1 MRKTFLIVLAAVV
14 TLIVIRSSFTISGD
28 HTVTEPVPQQ
38 NFQEICGTVEKGE
51 TLYDIFQKYKL
62 DINELF
68 KLREASADVHRLREL
83 YPGQPYK
90 ITIDDNSCV
99 NSFTY
104 WINDDQILLINRT
117 GSGFSAEKKPIEY
130 EKRLLSFGG
139 VIHDN
144 LIESMDEGRHNLML
158 ALNLSDIFAWD
169 IDFTS
174 DLREGDSFKLIVEG
188 LYLDGEFR
196 KYGDILSA
204 EFANNGEQYHA
215 YRFGQNGEAGYYD
228 DEGKSLKRSFLKAP
242 LSFRRISSHFS
253 HKRFHPILRISRPH
267 HGLDYAAPRGTPVSA
282 VGDGT
287 VIFAG
292 HRGQYGKLVIIRHP
306 NGWKTYYG
314 HLSRIGKNIRKG
326 EKLQQGKT
334 IGYVGST
341 GMATG
346 PHLHY
351 EIRIHDKPT
360 NPLKVKIPKGNP
372 VPQQY
377 IADFI
382 RVRDSMSGKLA
393 LIRVPSQN
401 SVTDEKKG
409 DRWKSS

>member
-1 MRKTFLIVLAAVV
+1 MRKTFLIVLAAVL
-14 TLIVIRSSFTISGD
+14 TLIVIRSSFTISD
-28 HTVTEPVPQQ
+28 DQTVAEPVRQQ

-51 TLYDIFQKYKL
+51 TLYDIFQRYKL

-90 ITIDDNSCV
+90 ITIDDNSSV

-104 WINDDQILLINRT
+104 WINDDHILLINRT

-130 EKRLLSFGG
+130 EKRILSFGG
-139 VIHDN
+139 VIREN
-144 LIESMDEGRHNLML
+144 LIEAMDEGRHNLML

-204 EFANNGEQYHA
+204 EFANNGESYHA
-215 YRFGQNGEAGYYD
+215 YRFEQNGEADYYD

-287 VIFAG
+287 VLICRQPRTIRQTRNHPPPERMENILWSSLQNRKEHQEREEDSAG
-292 HRGQYGKLVIIRHP
+292 EDHRLCRFDR
-306 NGWKTYYG
+306 NGNR
-314 HLSRIGKNIRKG
+314 S
-326 EKLQQGKT
+326 
-334 IGYVGST
+334 SS
-341 GMATG
+341 
-346 PHLHY
+346 
-351 EIRIHDKPT
+351 
-360 NPLKVKIPKGNP
+360 PL
-372 VPQQY
+372 
-377 IADFI
+377 
-382 RVRDSMSGKLA
+382 
-393 LIRVPSQN
+393 
-401 SVTDEKKG
+401 
-409 DRWKSS
+409 

>member
-1 MRKTFLIVLAAVV
+1 MKKTFLIVLAAAI
-14 TLIVIRSSFTISGD
+14 TLIVIRSSFTIPGD
-28 HTVTEPVPQQ
+28 HAVREPVRQK

-68 KLREASADVHRLREL
+68 KLREASADVHRLRKL

-90 ITIDDNSCV
+90 ITLDDDSTV
-99 NSFTY
+99 NSFIY
-104 WINDDQILLINRT
+104 WINDDHILSIHRT
-117 GSGFSAEKKPIEY
+117 GAGFSAEKKPVEY
-130 EKRLLSFGG
+130 EKRLLYVAGR
-139 VIHDN
+139 IQDN
-144 LIESMDEGRHNLML
+144 LISSMTGWRNHVIL
-158 ALNLSDIFAWD
+158 ALQLSDIFAWD

-174 DLREGDSFKLIVEG
+174 DLRNDDSFKLIAEG
-188 LYLDGEFR
+188 LYLEGEFR

-204 EFANNGEQYHA
+204 EFSNNGQTYHA
-215 YRFGQNGEAGYYD
+215 YRFEQNGVADYYD

-267 HGLDYAAPRGTPVSA
+267 HGLDYAAPHGTPVSA

-287 VIFAG
+287 VMFAG
-292 HRGQYGKLVIIRHP
+292 LRGQYGKLVIIRHP

-314 HLSRIGKNIRKG
+314 HLSKVEKTIRKG
-326 EKLQQGKT
+326 KKVQQGKV

-351 EIRIHDKPT
+351 EIRIHDKPV
-360 NPLKVKIPKGNP
+360 NPLKVKIPKGKP
-372 VPQQY
+372 VPQEY
-377 IADFI
+377 VADFI
-382 RVRDSMSGKLA
+382 RARDSMSGTLA
-393 LIRVPSQN
+393 MIQVPAQD
-401 SVTDEKKG
+401 SVTDPKKG
-409 DRWKSS
+409 GRG

>member
-1 MRKTFLIVLAAVV
+1 MKKTFLIVLAAVV

-28 HTVTEPVPQQ
+28 HTATEPVQQQ

-62 DINELF
+62 DLNELF

-90 ITIDDNSCV
+90 ITLDDNSCV

-104 WINDDQILLINRT
+104 WINDEHILLINRT
-117 GSGFSAEKKPIEY
+117 GSGFFAEKKPIEY

-158 ALNLSDIFAWD
+158 ALTLSDIFAWD

-215 YRFGQNGEAGYYD
+215 YRFEQNGEAGYYD

-287 VIFAG
+287 VTFAG

-314 HLSRIGKNIRKG
+314 HLSRLGKNIRKG
-326 EKLQQGKT
+326 EKLQQGTT

-360 NPLKVKIPKGNP
+360 NPLKVNTPKGKP

-393 LIRVPSQN
+393 LIQVPAQN

-409 DRWKSS
+409 GRWKSS